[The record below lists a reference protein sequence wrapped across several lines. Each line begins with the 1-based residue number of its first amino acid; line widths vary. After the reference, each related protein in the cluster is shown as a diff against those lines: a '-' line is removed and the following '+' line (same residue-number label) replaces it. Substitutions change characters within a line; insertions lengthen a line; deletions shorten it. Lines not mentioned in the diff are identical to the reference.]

1 MAVASTYVSLFFTV
15 VLLVTTA
22 YFIMGGIPLLTLS
35 HDTPLDGR
43 FIRRFFEIYY
53 SCALV
58 GAIGAMISYAA
69 WGRPVFA
76 LGAAGIACVVLFLRS
91 NILPAM
97 ARLGSSIQ
105 ASDPGAIAGFRRVHS
120 AALLANLVQLLLVVW
135 GILNISV

>member
-1 MAVASTYVSLFFTV
+1 MATTYISFFFTV

-43 FIRRFFEIYY
+43 FSRRFFEIYY
-53 SCALV
+53 TCALV
-58 GAIGAMISYAA
+58 GAVGATLSYAA

-76 LGAAGIACVVLFLRS
+76 LGTAAIAGVVVLLRC

-105 ASDPGAIAGFRRVHS
+105 SSDPGAIARFRRVHT

-135 GILNISV
+135 GVLQIAV